1 MATPIYIPGT
11 STSLWSPSTDVAI
24 SGNKP
29 FVDPEQMRRDFDTTT
44 PTVVVDTRQP
54 STATPTKADPL
65 AAAREYDAMIA
76 RRNEAARQAVL
87 AKIFEQQQQGVVP
100 YTPENP
106 TAVDEELRNRIIAM
120 KKNENPSLPLGVKPM
135 FTGSVQTLQQRPTGG
150 VIADYGGG
158 NRVVTSRYGTGY
170 ATTGPRKGEAIIEGK
185 PASQWFQNAANR
197 QNTVVDMGVG
207 KELYI
212 PEQRAAEFA
221 EGTRKLKEI
230 EQKSAQELLDKT
242 VKNAQRKARA

>member
-24 SGNKP
+24 FGNKP

-54 STATPTKADPL
+54 STAAPTKVDPL

-106 TAVDEELRNRIIAM
+106 EAVDEELRRRLAVTSDGQARAV
-120 KKNENPSLPLGVKPM
+120 PGPM

-170 ATTGPRKGEAIIEGK
+170 ATTRPRKGEAIIEGK

-197 QNTVVDMGVG
+197 QNTVIDMGVG

>member
-1 MATPIYIPGT
+1 MATPIFLPNT

-76 RRNEAARQAVL
+76 RRNDAARQAVL

-106 TAVDEELRNRIIAM
+106 AAVDEELRRRLAVTSDGQARAV
-120 KKNENPSLPLGVKPM
+120 PGPM
-135 FTGSVQTLQQRPTGG
+135 VTGSVQTLQQRPTGG
-150 VIADYGGG
+150 VVADYGYG
-158 NRVVTSRYGTGY
+158 NRVVTSRYGTGS
-170 ATTGPRKGEAIIEGK
+170 ASPERTGPAMIEGK
-185 PASQWFQNAANR
+185 PAAQWFQETEARQRRSAKKYADTQKIKEEVRQKRIANA
-197 QNTVVDMGVG
+197 
-207 KELYI
+207 
-212 PEQRAAEFA
+212 
-221 EGTRKLKEI
+221 
-230 EQKSAQELLDKT
+230 
-242 VKNAQRKARA
+242 